1 MRLLLQFQYY
11 NDGHHCAAEKERA
24 EGGAGDVGPEDDRLL
39 PENGDEIP
47 PKVQVVE
54 EKINV
59 LKIALKI
66 KFWIVSVFV
75 NFMVTLAVFP
85 AITTLVV
92 STKQGQVGH

>member
-1 MRLLLQFQYY
+1 M
-11 NDGHHCAAEKERA
+11 
-24 EGGAGDVGPEDDRLL
+24 
-39 PENGDEIP
+39 
-47 PKVQVVE
+47 QVVE

-66 KFWIVSVFV
+66 KFWIVAVFV

-92 STKQGQVGH
+92 STKQGQVGP